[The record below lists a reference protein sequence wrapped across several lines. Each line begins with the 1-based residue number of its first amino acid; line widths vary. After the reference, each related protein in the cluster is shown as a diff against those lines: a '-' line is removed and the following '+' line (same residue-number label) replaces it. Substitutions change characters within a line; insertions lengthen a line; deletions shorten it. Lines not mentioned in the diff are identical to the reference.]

1 MNSDINDLDLGA
13 TIRGFAVGQKL
24 FDRYTLQSIIGRGG
38 MGVVWLARD
47 EQLERQVALKFLP
60 DLLLVDQAAL
70 DELKHE
76 TKRSL
81 ELTHHHIV
89 RIYNFEQDSHAACI
103 SMEYVDGLNLS
114 ALRVQKET
122 RVFEVNELAPLVVQ
136 LCDALEYAHDTA
148 NIVHRD
154 LKPANL
160 MVNSRGDLKI
170 TDFGISR
177 SLSDSVTM
185 LTRQSTSGTLLYMSP
200 QQLNG
205 ERVSPLDDIYSLG
218 ATIYDLL
225 TSKPPFYGGS
235 IEKQVHE
242 KIPRSMAERRKEL
255 EIASKTP
262 IPAHWEETIAEAL
275 AKDPAQ
281 RPQSARELSQQLVDR
296 AAPIR
301 KTKREKLMVP
311 VSAGGAASQG
321 SKVSRRAVI
330 MSMAGM
336 AILVAAIGITMSI
349 VRRPTSV
356 PANES
361 SKPSFTA
368 TVAPTPAPV
377 PVTGRIIVNTIP
389 AGASVY
395 VDGADQGRSPLV
407 IENVAEGIHR
417 LRVEADGWEDA
428 SLIAEVKPGATVD
441 MGTLH
446 LTAKPTPAPTQAAAT
461 YSPPPPLPETTS
473 PPQPEYDYRGFVLQ
487 HLQKC
492 TNGDVSGIVADYADS
507 VDYYEN
513 GMVTPSFIAKDRRK
527 YMSSWPTLS
536 IQMTSPVSY
545 DTSNAPHIR
554 VNFSYTFEARNG
566 RKVSRGQTDNTWFLL
581 QTPTGLKI
589 ASEKQTIT
597 NRSRR

>member
-47 EQLERQVALKFLP
+47 EQLERHVALKFLP
-60 DLLLVDQAAL
+60 DLLLVDHAAL

-89 RIYNFEQDSHAACI
+89 RIYDFEQDSHAACI

-114 ALRVQKET
+114 ALRVEKET
-122 RVFEVNELAPLVVQ
+122 RVFEVNELAPLVIQ

-185 LTRQSTSGTLLYMSP
+185 LTRQGTSGTLLYMSP

-205 ERVSPLDDIYSLG
+205 ERISPLDDIYSLG

-235 IEKQVHE
+235 IEKQLHE
-242 KIPRSMAERRKEL
+242 KIPRSMAERRTEL
-255 EIASKTP
+255 EIASNTP
-262 IPAHWEETIAEAL
+262 IPAHWEETIAAAL

-281 RPQSARELSQQLVDR
+281 RPQSARELSQRLIDR

-301 KTKREKLMVP
+301 RTKREKMIVP
-311 VSAGGAASQG
+311 VRAADTASRG
-321 SKVSRRAVI
+321 SKVSRRAI
-330 MSMAGM
+330 IIAIAGM
-336 AILVAAIGITMSI
+336 AVFAAAVAITMSI
-349 VRRPTSV
+349 LRRPAPVS
-356 PANES
+356 ANDS
-361 SKPSFTA
+361 SKPSITN
-368 TVAPTPAPV
+368 TVATTPVPT
-377 PVTGRIIVNTIP
+377 PVTGRVIVNTIP

-395 VDGADQGRSPLV
+395 IDGADQGRSPLI
-407 IENVAEGIHR
+407 IENVAEGLHR
-417 LRVEADGWEDA
+417 LRVEADGWEPV

-441 MGTLH
+441 TGTLH
-446 LTAKPTPAPTQAAAT
+446 LTAKPTPAPTPAAAT
-461 YSPPPPLPETTS
+461 YSPTPLPTATTV
-473 PPQPEYDYRGFVLQ
+473 PQPVYDYREFVLQ

-492 TNGDVSGIVADYADS
+492 TKGDVSGIVEDYADS
-507 VDYYEN
+507 VDYYED
-513 GMVTPSFIAKDRRK
+513 GVVTRSFIAQDRRK
-527 YMSSWPTLS
+527 YRSSWPTLS
-536 IQMTSPVSY
+536 IQMTSPISY
-545 DTSNAPHIR
+545 DTSNATYVR
-554 VNFSYTFEARNG
+554 VSFSYTFEARNG
-566 RKVSRGQTDNTWFLL
+566 RKMSRGQADNTWSLL

-589 ASEKQTIT
+589 TSEKQTIT